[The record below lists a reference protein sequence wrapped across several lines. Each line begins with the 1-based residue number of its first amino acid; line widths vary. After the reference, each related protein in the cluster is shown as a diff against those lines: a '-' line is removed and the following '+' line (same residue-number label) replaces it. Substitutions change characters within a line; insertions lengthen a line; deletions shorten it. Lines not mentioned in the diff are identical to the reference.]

1 MTAGISKELDNVK
14 LYYFN
19 YNRTGGLGES
29 IKLLLEDFEIKHKYI
44 QVERNPEAWDNSFR
58 EELIASDKPFD
69 CLPLLE
75 TKDGK
80 RYFCSGPILRFLAK
94 KLGMFDGLSDE
105 DIQFLDA
112 TENLNFDWYISLAL
126 HVARPIVTDENR
138 KNYIESGY
146 RKHAVRLDR
155 LYGIHDGPYIL
166 GSKVCVIFYLSFYRV
181 SGNNTGGYDISYT
194 DYVVYHTLDDHRPIL
209 DIKDF
214 PKLSKLV
221 EAFEKRPNI
230 KKYLASLPHKNGP
243 LEQELSQK

>member
-1 MTAGISKELDNVK
+1 MTADISKELDNVK

-19 YNRTGGLGES
+19 YNRSKTTGGLGEP
-29 IKLLLEDFEIKHKYI
+29 IKLLLEDFEIKHEYI

-94 KLGMFDGLSDE
+94 KLGMLNGLNDE

-126 HVARPIVTDENR
+126 HVARPVSYESR
-138 KNYIESGY
+138 KNYIESGC
-146 RKHAVRLDR
+146 RKHAARLDR

-166 GSKVCVIFYLSFYRV
+166 GSK
-181 SGNNTGGYDISYT
+181 ISYT
-194 DYVVYHTLDDHRPIL
+194 DYVVYHSLDDHRPIL